1 MEILYI
7 RIALNFIIGN
17 LGSADKIQKHVYCMA
32 KKPVKKSASVPSK
45 SSFSEFD
52 RVFDN
57 LRRDLEKS
65 FSSFPRIDF
74 SSFPKLHETGCDII
88 DEGNQLRM
96 KMNMPGLKKS
106 EINLNVTDNS
116 IEVTGEHKEEEKKK
130 NYLRKERHSMSYYQ
144 TIPLSDKVI
153 PGKVK
158 AKLTDG
164 VLDVTLP
171 KSKPITA
178 QKKKSVNVQ

>member
-1 MEILYI
+1 
-7 RIALNFIIGN
+7 
-17 LGSADKIQKHVYCMA
+17 MA
-32 KKPVKKSASVPSK
+32 KKPVKKLASTPRLSG
-45 SSFSEFD
+45 FSEFD
-52 RVFDN
+52 RIFDN
-57 LRRDLEKS
+57 FKRDMEKS
-65 FSSFPRIDF
+65 FASFPKVDF
-74 SSFPKLHETGCDII
+74 PSFPKLSETGCDVI

-96 KMNMPGLKKS
+96 KMNMPGLKKN

-130 NYLRKERHSMSYYQ
+130 NYLRKERRSMSYYQ

-171 KSKPITA
+171 KSKPTPA
-178 QKKKSVNVQ
+178 QKKKSVKVQ